1 MEMKLISKEEL
12 ADLLRASSKLSC
24 LEDGGVDNWTWY
36 DEALSDY
43 DSDLDDDI
51 LTEDYKDA

>member
-24 LEDGGVDNWTWY
+24 LEARGVDNWTWY